1 LGLREDQPPA
11 TTVALTY
18 TSWSYHQVDEV
29 FSMTKTTETSTPDSK
44 TADLNKLAQNFSKI
58 IEQSQRVL
66 QEYLKRQERND
77 QIPLLDPA
85 IIGKSFQELFE
96 KLLKDP
102 DKLIQAQ
109 VEFWKNALD
118 LWQAASKRMLGRET
132 QPVITPSPGDKRFKD
147 EQWAENAVFDFIKQS
162 YLLAAESLQKL
173 VRNVEGLDDK
183 TARKVQ
189 FYTRQF
195 VDAMAPTNFV
205 HTNPT
210 VLKATLDSGGDN
222 LVKGL
227 QNMLEDLER
236 GRGQLQ
242 IKMTD
247 LKAFKP
253 GENIAVT
260 PGKVIFQNE
269 LLQLIQYDPSTP
281 TVHQRPFL
289 FVSPWINKFYIMDM
303 RPKNS
308 MVKWM
313 VDQGFTV
320 FMTSW
325 VNPDERLAHKKFEDY
340 MLSIVEAMDAI
351 EQATGEREINT
362 AGYCLG
368 GTILLST
375 LAYLAAKK
383 DKRVKSAI
391 CFACMTDFSEPGELE
406 VFIDEELI
414 ALLEK
419 QMGERGYLDG
429 SQMAGVFSM
438 LRANDLIWYF
448 VVNNYL
454 MGNDPYPF
462 DLLYWNSDSTRMP
475 RDMHSFYVRNMYQKN
490 LLREP
495 GGITLADVPI
505 DLRKIKTPV
514 CFLSAYE
521 DHIAPWTSTYAG
533 TQLVGGPV
541 KFVLSGSGHIAGVI
555 NPASSDKYGFW
566 LNPNTPPNPDD
577 WFKDAVQQEGS
588 WWPDWLAWLQP
599 NAGPH
604 VPARTPGDGKLKP
617 IEDAPGSYV
626 KMRYDDR

>member
-1 LGLREDQPPA
+1 MA
-11 TTVALTY
+11 A
-18 TSWSYHQVDEV
+18 SSA
-29 FSMTKTTETSTPDSK
+29 PDSK
-44 TADLNKLAQNFSKI
+44 NTDFNKLAQNFSKI

-66 QEYLKRQERND
+66 QEFLKRQEGGD
-77 QIPLLDPA
+77 QLPIMDPA
-85 IIGKSFQELFE
+85 IISKSFQELFD
-96 KLLKDP
+96 KLLKNP
-102 DKLIQAQ
+102 DQLIDAQ
-109 VEFWKNALD
+109 VNFWKNYLD
-118 LWQAASKRMLGRET
+118 LWQATSQRMQGKESKPLIE
-132 QPVITPSPGDKRFKD
+132 PLPGDKRFKD
-147 EQWAENAVFDFIKQS
+147 GQWAENAVFDFIKQS
-162 YLLAAESLQKL
+162 YLLAADSLQGL
-173 VRNVEGLDDK
+173 VRKVEGLDDK

-205 HTNPT
+205 ATNPT
-210 VLKATLDSGGDN
+210 VLQATLDSGGNN

-227 QNMLEDLER
+227 QNLLEDVER

-269 LLQLIQYDPSTP
+269 LMQLIQYNPSTP
-281 TVHQRPFL
+281 AVHQRPFL

-351 EQATGEREINT
+351 EQATGEREINA

-368 GTILLST
+368 GTILLTT

-383 DKRVKSAI
+383 DQRVKSAI

-414 ALLEK
+414 TLLEK

-454 MGNDPYPF
+454 LGKDPYPF

-495 GGITLADVPI
+495 GGITLAGVPI
-505 DLRKIKTPV
+505 NLRKIKTPV
-514 CFLSAYE
+514 YFLSAFE

-566 LNPNTPPNPDD
+566 LNPNTPPDPGG
-577 WFKDAVQQEGS
+577 WFKDAVKQDGS

-599 NAGPH
+599 YAGPH
-604 VPARTPGDGKLKP
+604 IPARMPGDGMLQP

-626 KMRYDDR
+626 KMRYDQSTGG

>member
-1 LGLREDQPPA
+1 MA
-11 TTVALTY
+11 T
-18 TSWSYHQVDEV
+18 S
-29 FSMTKTTETSTPDSK
+29 TTTSTPDAKS
-44 TADLNKLAQNFSKI
+44 TDFNKLAQNLSKI
-58 IEQSQRVL
+58 VEQSQRVL
-66 QEYLKRQERND
+66 QEYLKRQEHGD
-77 QIPLLDPA
+77 PLPFVDPVL
-85 IIGKSFQELFE
+85 IGKSFQDLFQH
-96 KLLKDP
+96 LLKDP
-102 DKLIQAQ
+102 DQLIQAQ
-109 VEFWKNALD
+109 TEFWKRSLD
-118 LWQAASKRMLGRET
+118 LWQAASKRMLGQESP
-132 QPVITPSPGDKRFKD
+132 PVIQASPGDKRFKD
-147 EQWAENAVFDFIKQS
+147 APWTDNVVFDFIKQS
-162 YLLAAESLQKL
+162 YLLAADSLQGL
-173 VRNVEGLDDK
+173 VNQVEGLDDK

-205 HTNPT
+205 LTNPT
-210 VLKATLDSGGDN
+210 VLQATLDSGGDN

-227 QNMLEDLER
+227 QNMLADLER

-247 LKAFKP
+247 LKAFTP

-260 PGKVIFQNE
+260 PGKVVFQND
-269 LLQLIQYDPSTP
+269 LLQLIQYAPSTP

-325 VNPDERLAHKKFEDY
+325 VNPDERLANKQFEDY
-340 MLSIVEAMDAI
+340 MLSIVAALDAI
-351 EQATGEREINT
+351 EQATGEREVNT

-368 GTILLST
+368 GTLLLST
-375 LAYLAAKK
+375 LAYLAAQG
-383 DKRVKSAI
+383 DQRVQSAI
-391 CFACMTDFSEPGELE
+391 CFACMTDFSAPGELE

-414 ALLEK
+414 TLLEK

-454 MGNDPYPF
+454 LGNDPYPF

-495 GGITLADVPI
+495 GGITLAGVPI
-505 DLRKIKTPV
+505 DLGQIKTPV

-577 WFKDAVQQEGS
+577 WFKDAVKQEGS
-588 WWPDWLAWLQP
+588 WWPDWLEWLKP
-599 NAGPH
+599 HAGPPI
-604 VPARTPGDGKLKP
+604 PARTPGDGKLKP
-617 IEDAPGSYV
+617 IEAAPGSYV
-626 KMRYDDR
+626 KMRYDQ

>member
-1 LGLREDQPPA
+1 MTQSAA
-11 TTVALTY
+11 TP
-18 TSWSYHQVDEV
+18 
-29 FSMTKTTETSTPDSK
+29 TPDTK

-77 QIPLLDPA
+77 QIPLIDPA
-85 IIGKSFQELFE
+85 IIGKSFQDFFDKLSSNPE
-96 KLLKDP
+96 KL
-102 DKLIQAQ
+102 IEAQ
-109 VEFWKNALD
+109 VNFWKNYLD
-118 LWQAASKRMLGRET
+118 LWQSASGRMLGQET
-132 QPVITPSPGDKRFKD
+132 RPVIQPPPGDKRFAD
-147 EQWAENAVFDFIKQS
+147 EQWTDNAVFDFIKQS
-162 YLLAAESLQKL
+162 YLLAADSVQGL
-173 VRNVEGLDDK
+173 VRKVDGLDDK
-183 TARKVQ
+183 TARRVQ

-205 HTNPT
+205 HTNPA
-210 VLKATLDSGGDN
+210 VLEATLDSGGDN

-227 QNMLEDLER
+227 QNLLEDLER
-236 GRGQLQ
+236 GHGQLQ

-247 LKAFKP
+247 LKAFQP

-281 TVHQRPFL
+281 TVYRRPFL
-289 FVSPWINKFYIMDM
+289 FVSPWINKYYIMDM

-308 MVKWM
+308 MVKWL

-325 VNPDERLAHKKFEDY
+325 INPDERLAHKKFEDY
-340 MLSIVEAMDAI
+340 MLSIVEGMDAI
-351 EQATGEREINT
+351 ERATGVREINA

-368 GTILLST
+368 GTILLTT

-383 DKRVKSAI
+383 DRRVQSAI

-454 MGNDPYPF
+454 LGKDPYPF

-495 GGITLADVPI
+495 GGITLAGVPI
-505 DLRKIKTPV
+505 DLRKIETPV

-521 DHIAPWTSTYAG
+521 DHIAPWKSTYAG
-533 TQLVGGPV
+533 TRLVGGPV
-541 KFVLSGSGHIAGVI
+541 KFALSGSGHIAGVI

-566 LNPNTPPNPDD
+566 LNPSTPPNPDD
-577 WFKDAVQQEGS
+577 WLRGAVKQDGS

-599 NAGPH
+599 NAGPQ
-604 VPARTPGDGKLKP
+604 VSARRPGDGELKP

-626 KMRYDDR
+626 KMRYDSP

>member
-1 LGLREDQPPA
+1 MTQPTPA
-11 TTVALTY
+11 PDAQTT
-18 TSWSYHQVDEV
+18 
-29 FSMTKTTETSTPDSK
+29 
-44 TADLNKLAQNFSKI
+44 DLNKLAQNFSKI

-77 QIPLLDPA
+77 QIPLIDPT
-85 IIGKSFQELFE
+85 IIGKSFQEFFDQLLKNPE
-96 KLLKDP
+96 KL
-102 DKLIQAQ
+102 IEAQ
-109 VEFWKNALD
+109 VNFWKNTLD
-118 LWQAASKRMLGRET
+118 LWQSASKRMLGHKV
-132 QPVITPSPGDKRFKD
+132 QPVITPPPGDKRFAD
-147 EQWAENAVFDFIKQS
+147 AQWAENAVFDFIKQS
-162 YLLAAESLQKL
+162 YLLAADSVQGLARK
-173 VRNVEGLDDK
+173 VEGLDDK
-183 TARKVQ
+183 TARRVQ

-210 VLKATLDSGGDN
+210 VLKATLDSSGDN

-227 QNMLEDLER
+227 QNLLGDLER

-281 TVHQRPFL
+281 TVYQRPFL
-289 FVSPWINKFYIMDM
+289 FVSPWINKYYIMDM

-325 VNPDERLAHKKFEDY
+325 INPDERLAHKKFEDY
-340 MLSIVEAMDAI
+340 MLSIVAGMDAI
-351 EQATGEREINT
+351 EQATGEREINA

-368 GTILLST
+368 GTILLIT
-375 LAYLAAKK
+375 MAYLAAQK
-383 DKRVKSAI
+383 DQRVQSAI

-414 ALLEK
+414 TLLEK

-454 MGNDPYPF
+454 LGKDPYPF

-490 LLREP
+490 LLRES
-495 GGITLADVPI
+495 GGITLAGVPI
-505 DLRKIKTPV
+505 DLGKIKAPI

-521 DHIAPWTSTYAG
+521 DHIAPWKSTYAG

-566 LNPNTPPNPDD
+566 LNSKVPPSPDD

-588 WWPDWLAWLQP
+588 WWPDWLTWLQP
-599 NAGPH
+599 YAGPQ
-604 VPARTPGDGKLKP
+604 VPARIPGDGQLEP

-626 KMRYDDR
+626 KMRYDQ

>member
-1 LGLREDQPPA
+1 
-11 TTVALTY
+11 
-18 TSWSYHQVDEV
+18 
-29 FSMTKTTETSTPDSK
+29 MTETTKAPTPDAK
-44 TADLNKLAQNFSKI
+44 TAADLNKLAQNFSKI
-58 IEQSQRVL
+58 VEQSQRVL
-66 QEYLKRQERND
+66 QEYLKRQEHND

-85 IIGKSFQELFE
+85 IIGKSFQEFFD
-96 KLLKDP
+96 KLLKNP
-102 DKLIQAQ
+102 EKLIEAQ
-109 VEFWKNALD
+109 IGFWKNYLD
-118 LWQAASKRMLGRET
+118 LWQSASQRMLGHET
-132 QPVITPSPGDKRFKD
+132 QPVIKPPPGDKRFAD

-162 YLLAAESLQKL
+162 YLLAADSVQGL
-173 VRNVEGLDDK
+173 VRQVEGMDDK

-210 VLKATLDSGGDN
+210 VLKATLDSSGDN

-227 QNMLEDLER
+227 QNLLEDLER

-247 LKAFKP
+247 LKAFTP

-260 PGKVIFQNE
+260 PGKVVFQNE
-269 LLQLIQYDPSTP
+269 LMQLVQYNPSTP
-281 TVHQRPFL
+281 TVYQKPFL

-325 VNPDERLAHKKFEDY
+325 INPDEQLAHKKFEDY
-340 MLSIVEAMDAI
+340 MLSIVEGMDAI
-351 EQATGEREINT
+351 EQATGEREINA

-368 GTILLST
+368 GTILLTT

-383 DKRVKSAI
+383 DKRVQSAI

-414 ALLEK
+414 TLLEK

-448 VVNNYL
+448 VVSNYL
-454 MGNDPYPF
+454 LGKDPYPF

-495 GGITLADVPI
+495 GGITLAGVPI

-521 DHIAPWTSTYAG
+521 DHIAPWKSTYAG

-566 LNPNTPPNPDD
+566 LNPKTPPNPDD
-577 WFKDAVQQEGS
+577 WLKDAVKQDGS

-599 NAGPH
+599 HAGPQ
-604 VPARTPGDGKLKP
+604 VPARAPGDGKLEP

-626 KMRYDDR
+626 KMRYDQ

>member
-1 LGLREDQPPA
+1 M
-11 TTVALTY
+11 TTPSA
-18 TSWSYHQVDEV
+18 SPSPE
-29 FSMTKTTETSTPDSK
+29 TKKPDY
-44 TADLNKLAQNFSKI
+44 NKLAQNFSKI

-66 QEYLKRQERND
+66 QEFLKHQESGD
-77 QIPLLDPA
+77 QLPIMDPA
-85 IIGKSFQELFE
+85 IISKSFQELFD
-96 KLLKDP
+96 KLLKNP
-102 DKLIQAQ
+102 EQLIEAQ
-109 VEFWKNALD
+109 VNFWKNYLD
-118 LWQAASKRMLGRET
+118 LWQATSQRMQGKESKPLIE
-132 QPVITPSPGDKRFKD
+132 PSPGDKRFKD
-147 EQWAENAVFDFIKQS
+147 AQWAENAVFDFIKQS
-162 YLLAAESLQKL
+162 YLLAADNLQGL
-173 VRNVEGLDDK
+173 VRKVEGLDDK

-205 HTNPT
+205 LTNPT
-210 VLKATLDSGGDN
+210 VLQTTLDSGGDN

-227 QNMLEDLER
+227 QNLLEDLER

-269 LLQLIQYDPSTP
+269 LLQLVQYNPSTP

-414 ALLEK
+414 TLLEK

-495 GGITLADVPI
+495 GGITLAGVPI
-505 DLRKIKTPV
+505 DLRQIKTPV

-599 NAGPH
+599 HAGPQ
-604 VPARTPGDGKLKP
+604 VPARTPGDGKLQP

-626 KMRYDDR
+626 KMRYDQ

>member
-1 LGLREDQPPA
+1 MAKPTAPSDPA
-11 TTVALTY
+11 TKA
-18 TSWSYHQVDEV
+18 
-29 FSMTKTTETSTPDSK
+29 P
-44 TADLNKLAQNFSKI
+44 DLNKLAQNLSKV

-66 QEYLKRQERND
+66 QEYLKRQERGD
-77 QIPLLDPA
+77 SMSLIDPA
-85 IIGKSFQELFE
+85 IVGKSFQDLFE

-109 VEFWKNALD
+109 VGFWKNYLD
-118 LWQAASKRMLGRET
+118 LWQAASERMLGHEV
-132 QPVITPSPGDKRFKD
+132 QPVITPPPGDKRFKD

-162 YLLAAESLQKL
+162 YLLAADSVQGL
-173 VRNVEGLDDK
+173 VRKVEGLDDK

-205 HTNPT
+205 LTNPT
-210 VLKATLDSGGDN
+210 VLQATLDSGGDN
-222 LVKGL
+222 LVRGL

-236 GRGQLQ
+236 GGGQLQ

-247 LKAFKP
+247 LDAFKP

-269 LLQLIQYDPSTP
+269 LMQLIQYDPSTP
-281 TVHQRPFL
+281 TVYQRPFL
-289 FVSPWINKFYIMDM
+289 FVSPWINKYYIMDM

-325 VNPDERLAHKKFEDY
+325 VNPDERLAHKKFDDY
-340 MLSIVEAMDAI
+340 MLSVVEAMDAI

-368 GTILLST
+368 GTILLTT
-375 LAYLAAKK
+375 LAYLAARK

-414 ALLEK
+414 TLLEK

-454 MGNDPYPF
+454 LGKDPYPF

-495 GGITLADVPI
+495 GGITLAGVPI

-514 CFLSAYE
+514 CFLSAFE
-521 DHIAPWTSTYAG
+521 DHIAPWKSTYAG

-566 LNPNTPPNPDD
+566 LNPETPPNPDD
-577 WFKDAVQQEGS
+577 WFQGAVKQDGS

-599 NAGPH
+599 HAGPQ
-604 VPARTPGDGKLKP
+604 VPARMPGDGKLKP
-617 IEDAPGSYV
+617 VEDAPGSYV
-626 KMRYDDR
+626 KMRYDR

>member
-1 LGLREDQPPA
+1 MTQPTPA
-11 TTVALTY
+11 PDAQTT
-18 TSWSYHQVDEV
+18 
-29 FSMTKTTETSTPDSK
+29 
-44 TADLNKLAQNFSKI
+44 DLNKLAQNFSKI

-77 QIPLLDPA
+77 QIPLIDPT
-85 IIGKSFQELFE
+85 IIGKSFQEFFDQLLKNPE
-96 KLLKDP
+96 KL
-102 DKLIQAQ
+102 IEAQ
-109 VEFWKNALD
+109 VNFWKNTLD
-118 LWQAASKRMLGRET
+118 LWQSASKRMLGHKV
-132 QPVITPSPGDKRFKD
+132 QPIITPPPGDKRFAD
-147 EQWAENAVFDFIKQS
+147 VQWAENAVFDFIKQS
-162 YLLAAESLQKL
+162 YLLAADSVQGLARK
-173 VRNVEGLDDK
+173 VEGLDDK
-183 TARKVQ
+183 TARRVQ

-210 VLKATLDSGGDN
+210 VLKATLDSSGDN

-227 QNMLEDLER
+227 QNLLGDLER

-281 TVHQRPFL
+281 TVYQRPFL
-289 FVSPWINKFYIMDM
+289 FVSPWINKYYIMDM

-325 VNPDERLAHKKFEDY
+325 INPDERLAHKKFEDY
-340 MLSIVEAMDAI
+340 MLSIVAGMDAI
-351 EQATGEREINT
+351 EQATGEREINA

-368 GTILLST
+368 GTILLIT
-375 LAYLAAKK
+375 MAYLAAQK
-383 DKRVKSAI
+383 DQRVQSAI

-414 ALLEK
+414 TLLEK

-454 MGNDPYPF
+454 LGKDPYPF

-490 LLREP
+490 LLRES
-495 GGITLADVPI
+495 GGITLAGVPI
-505 DLRKIKTPV
+505 DLGKIKAPI

-521 DHIAPWTSTYAG
+521 DHIAPWKSTYAG

-566 LNPNTPPNPDD
+566 LNSKVPPNPDD

-588 WWPDWLAWLQP
+588 WWPDWLIWLQP
-599 NAGPH
+599 YAGPQ
-604 VPARTPGDGKLKP
+604 VPARIPGDGQLEP
-617 IEDAPGSYV
+617 LEDAPGSYV
-626 KMRYDDR
+626 KMRYDQ